1 MLLTQAGAVAKQSEP
16 LCSCPAVM
24 TVPDDNLT
32 ASLSQTAERVERTLD
47 ALLSPR
53 PEAGE
58 IARPERLVHAM
69 RHGVLNGGKRF
80 RPALAVESARLFG
93 LAPDDGGLL
102 RTAAAIEC
110 IHCYSLIHDDL
121 PAMDDDDLRR
131 GQPTVHVLYDEAT
144 AILAGDALMT
154 LAFAALADERT
165 HRDPAT
171 RARLVLRLALAS
183 GTGGMA
189 GGQMLDLE
197 FEDGAPDEAASQ
209 TMQAMKT
216 GALIEAACGMGAIHA
231 GASADEEAA
240 LSRYGLA
247 VGLAF
252 QLADDLLDH
261 TSSADAMGKAVGKDS
276 ARGKATFVTFHGIE
290 GTQERLRLELDKAH
304 AALDGF
310 GERGATLKALA
321 RFVAERTS

>member
-1 MLLTQAGAVAKQSEP
+1 MTDS
-16 LCSCPAVM
+16 PA
-24 TVPDDNLT
+24 DNLT
-32 ASLSQTAERVERTLD
+32 AVLAATAKGVESTLD
-47 ALLSPR
+47 VLLSPE

-80 RPALAVESARLFG
+80 RPALVVESARLFG
-93 LAPDDGGLL
+93 CTADDAGLL

-165 HRDPAT
+165 HHDPAV
-171 RARLVLRLALAS
+171 RAALVSRLALAS
-183 GTGGMA
+183 GMGGMA
-189 GGQMLDLE
+189 GGQMLDLL
-197 FEDGAPDEAASQ
+197 FEDADPAQGRPDEAASR

-231 GASADEEAA
+231 GASADGQAA
-240 LSRYGLA
+240 LRRYGLA

-261 TSSADAMGKAVGKDS
+261 TSSADAMGKAVGKDE
-276 ARGKATFVTFHGIE
+276 ARGKATFVTFLG
-290 GTQERLRLELDKAH
+290 
-304 AALDGF
+304 LDGTRARLDAELRRAHEAVEGF
-310 GERGATLKALA
+310 GARAATLKALA
-321 RFVAERTS
+321 TFVATRKS

>member
-1 MLLTQAGAVAKQSEP
+1 M
-16 LCSCPAVM
+16 
-24 TVPDDNLT
+24 T
-32 ASLSQTAERVERTLD
+32 ASSADSLTETLRVTAGRVESVLE
-47 ALLSPR
+47 ALLGDA

-58 IARPERLVHAM
+58 IARPRRLVAAM

-93 LAPDDGGLL
+93 ARGHEAGLL
-102 RTAAAIEC
+102 RVAAAIEC

-131 GQPTVHVLYDEAT
+131 GEPTVHVAYDEAT

-165 HRDPAT
+165 HPDPAV
-171 RARLVLRLALAS
+171 RARLVSRLALAS
-183 GTGGMA
+183 GMGGMA

-197 FEDGAPDEAASQ
+197 FEDGRSADEAASRR
-209 TMQAMKT
+209 MQAMKT

-231 GASADEEAA
+231 GAGGEEEAA
-240 LSRYGLA
+240 LGEYGLA
-247 VGLAF
+247 VGFAF

-261 TSSADAMGKAVGKDS
+261 TASADDMGKAVGKDD
-276 ARGKATFVTFHGIE
+276 ARGKATFVTFLGLD
-290 GTQERLRLELDKAH
+290 GTRQRLSAEVERAH
-304 AALDGF
+304 AALSRF
-310 GERGATLKALA
+310 GQAGETLKALA
-321 RFVAERTS
+321 TFVAERRS

>member
-1 MLLTQAGAVAKQSEP
+1 MTHI
-16 LCSCPAVM
+16 PAS
-24 TVPDDNLT
+24 NLT
-32 ASLSQTAERVERTLD
+32 ATLAATASRVEATLD
-47 ALLSPR
+47 ALLGAR
-53 PEAGE
+53 PEQGE

-93 LAPDDGGLL
+93 MAADDPGLL
-102 RTAAAIEC
+102 RTAAAVEC

-131 GQPTVHVLYDEAT
+131 GQPTVHVAFDEAT

-154 LAFAALADERT
+154 LAFAALSDSRT
-165 HRDPAT
+165 HADAAV
-171 RARLVLRLALAS
+171 RAALVSRLALAS
-183 GTGGMA
+183 GMGGMA

-197 FEDGAPDEAASQ
+197 FETADPEAGRPDEAASR

-216 GALIEAACGMGAIHA
+216 GALIEAACAMGAIHA
-231 GASADEEAA
+231 GAGEEELAG
-240 LSRYGLA
+240 LRRYGLA

-261 TSSADAMGKAVGKDS
+261 TASAADMGKAVGKDD
-276 ARGKATFVTFHGIE
+276 ARGKATFVTFHGID
-290 GTQERLRLELDKAH
+290 GTRERLAEEVEKAH
-304 AALDGF
+304 AALEGF
-310 GERGATLKALA
+310 GKRADTLKQLA
-321 RFVAERTS
+321 TFVAERRS